1 MNWSKIILRVKSE
14 FIRAEKKHP
23 VFAARFCN
31 HTHEWY
37 KDHLRDIRDINDCSE
52 SCGTATVESILQEEI
67 FEVFE
72 AASLKD
78 REQTIEELIH
88 VIVVC
93 LRAIHKIFKDGL

>member
-1 MNWSKIILRVKSE
+1 MNWSKIISRVKSE

-37 KDHLRDIRDINDCSE
+37 KDHLRDIRDINDSSE
-52 SCGTATVESILQEEI
+52 RCGDATVERILQEETL
-67 FEVFE
+67 EAFE

-78 REQTIEELIH
+78 EKQTIEELIH

-93 LRAIHKIFKDGL
+93 LRAIYKIFKDGL